1 MARFNELF
9 SEAILSCGL
18 PASDLDR
25 VFNAFNKLIMLDAFV
40 TSDQVAQFARRRV
53 IESGKA
59 MLEMSTPVTSIWD
72 GILLLPL
79 VGVVDSQRTQDIMD
93 KSLSRIAETR
103 ARMFVMDISGVVT
116 VDTAVA
122 NNFIRITQATRLMGC
137 DCIIS
142 GISPNVARTLV
153 ELGANVG
160 EVRTTATLRDAL
172 ATRAGDDRADGA
184 GGPDGR
190 RVRHCERRRRS
201 GRRTSWEKDVW
212 SSPGCD
218 RTLVA
223 TIEGPSMQGALR
235 RPWSTPCPRR
245 KRASGGQC
253 RLRSLGLRDDGLD
266 EFAALQRAVR
276 MPSIGLACGRIVAG
290 LRPGIVAYVV
300 SSGVELGHLRS
311 ALDLE
316 SRWRRSVRTEHEREP
331 EPDHEA
337 RSDPEDN
344 SAIEFEPNGPG
355 EVRYSDGG

>member
-1 MARFNELF
+1 MSQSLEVNSLLERFDVTPEDRAALKTGGDAMKAAGKVNAVIDSWWVWLEKQPEFSIFFSSQETVERVKRLQTVYWENFFSDSIDQDYVDYRVHIGQIHAQRDMSNLIYFAAMARFNELF

-40 TSDQVAQFARRRV
+40 TSDQVAQFARQRV

-79 VGVVDSQRTQDIMD
+79 VGVVDSQRTHDIMD

-172 ATRAGDDRADGA
+172 QLALATLEPTVR
-184 GGPDGR
+184 GGRGQG
-190 RVRHCERRRRS
+190 E
-201 GRRTSWEKDVW
+201 
-212 SSPGCD
+212 
-218 RTLVA
+218 
-223 TIEGPSMQGALR
+223 GALR
-235 RPWSTPCPRR
+235 
-245 KRASGGQC
+245 
-253 RLRSLGLRDDGLD
+253 
-266 EFAALQRAVR
+266 
-276 MPSIGLACGRIVAG
+276 
-290 LRPGIVAYVV
+290 
-300 SSGVELGHLRS
+300 
-311 ALDLE
+311 
-316 SRWRRSVRTEHEREP
+316 
-331 EPDHEA
+331 
-337 RSDPEDN
+337 
-344 SAIEFEPNGPG
+344 
-355 EVRYSDGG
+355 

>member
-1 MARFNELF
+1 MSQSLEVTSLLERFDINQDDLAALKTGGDAMKAAGKVNAVIDSWYVWLEKQPEFPIFFSSQETVERVKRLQTVYWENFFSDAIDQDYVDYRVHIGQIHAQRDLSNLIYFAAMARFNELF

-172 ATRAGDDRADGA
+172 QLALATLEPTVR
-184 GGPDGR
+184 GGRGQG
-190 RVRHCERRRRS
+190 E
-201 GRRTSWEKDVW
+201 
-212 SSPGCD
+212 
-218 RTLVA
+218 
-223 TIEGPSMQGALR
+223 GALR
-235 RPWSTPCPRR
+235 
-245 KRASGGQC
+245 
-253 RLRSLGLRDDGLD
+253 
-266 EFAALQRAVR
+266 
-276 MPSIGLACGRIVAG
+276 
-290 LRPGIVAYVV
+290 
-300 SSGVELGHLRS
+300 
-311 ALDLE
+311 
-316 SRWRRSVRTEHEREP
+316 
-331 EPDHEA
+331 
-337 RSDPEDN
+337 
-344 SAIEFEPNGPG
+344 
-355 EVRYSDGG
+355 